1 MNTSNILKIFY
12 FVAWIISAVVWV
24 YFVVKNRKSN
34 GKFLMQLWIALAFM
48 LIFGLELKVWG
59 DM

>member
-1 MNTSNILKIFY
+1 MNISNILKIFY
-12 FVAWIISAVVWV
+12 FFAWIISAVVWI
-24 YFVVKNRKSN
+24 YFVAKNSRSN
-34 GKFLMQLWIALAFM
+34 GRFLLQIWIALAFM